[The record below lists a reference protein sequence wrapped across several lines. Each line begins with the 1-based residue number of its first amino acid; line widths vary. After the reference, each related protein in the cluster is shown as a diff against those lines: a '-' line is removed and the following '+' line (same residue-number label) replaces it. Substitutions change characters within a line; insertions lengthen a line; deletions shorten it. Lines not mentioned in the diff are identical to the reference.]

1 MTPDALLPPFNLKI
15 FNAMNIPTSL
25 AEELKLYLKQQATKG
40 DLEAQTLLAQIEQM
54 VTAPPTTMQ
63 QPIDVPLPK
72 GIGLGC

>member
-1 MTPDALLPPFNLKI
+1 
-15 FNAMNIPTSL
+15 MNIPTSL